1 MKAKDVRFK
10 IKIHNSEFN
19 LVLLISLGDIWLLYN
34 SFKKYTVL
42 IKENCFYLKLFQ
54 FFFSITLDPYP
65 DLDLDPQHWFGHICI
80 EAHQCCGFK
89 YIEFGS
95 GSRILAQFGSGSRV
109 KLSILKEYEIFSTV
123 FSLIVQ
129 DF

>member
-65 DLDLDPQHWFGHICI
+65 DLDLDPQH
-80 EAHQCCGFK
+80 
-89 YIEFGS
+89 
-95 GSRILAQFGSGSRV
+95 
-109 KLSILKEYEIFSTV
+109 
-123 FSLIVQ
+123 
-129 DF
+129 